1 MICYLVIYTD
11 LPIPANTKIYIKE
24 FTKVIEFES
33 LNPEGVIRFFSPN
46 FKLEDW
52 LNGTSKERVVTNP
65 D

>member
-46 FKLEDW
+46 FNLEGW
-52 LNGTSKERVVTNP
+52 LNGTS
-65 D
+65 